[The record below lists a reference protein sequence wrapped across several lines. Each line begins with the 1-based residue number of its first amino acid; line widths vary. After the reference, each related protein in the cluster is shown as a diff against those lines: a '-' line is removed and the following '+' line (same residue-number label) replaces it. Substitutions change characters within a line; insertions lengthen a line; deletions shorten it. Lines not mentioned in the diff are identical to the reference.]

1 MAGDLSDANRQ
12 ACAET
17 TKPLV
22 EAVEA
27 LTTFAS
33 SPQFASTPAKI
44 SAQARQAQEPILQA
58 GKNINKSSNSL
69 LTSAKSLVINPND
82 PPMWQLLASHTK
94 AVTDAIK
101 TLILAIKEKCPG
113 QKECDNAID
122 CLNENITHLDQA
134 ILAAMSQQL
143 QPHASS
149 TLQVRA
155 VPLMNVLFYNK
166 LSVLLVD
173 YVSNNPL
180 HDFVISL
187 TCELSCGTYSKG
199 PGVIRLINI
208 VGSIFA

>member
-1 MAGDLSDANRQ
+1 MKFTSNYEFLSPTMQALAGDLTEANRE

-44 SAQARQAQEPILQA
+44 SASARKAQEPIIQA
-58 GKNINKSSNSL
+58 GKNVNKSSNSL
-69 LTSAKSLVINPND
+69 LTSAKNLAINPND
-82 PPMWQLLASHTK
+82 PNMWQLLASHTR

-101 TLILAIKEKCPG
+101 SLILAIRDKCPG
-113 QKECDNAID
+113 QKECDKAID
-122 CLNENITHLDQA
+122 CLNENINHLDQA

-149 TLQVRA
+149 TLQV
-155 VPLMNVLFYNK
+155 PFLY
-166 LSVLLVD
+166 
-173 YVSNNPL
+173 
-180 HDFVISL
+180 SL
-187 TCELSCGTYSKG
+187 
-199 PGVIRLINI
+199 ID
-208 VGSIFA
+208 

>member
-1 MAGDLSDANRQ
+1 MCICLFNTLYTEGNLTADLRIPFSSFIPPLSPSSLSPSLSPSLPQALAGDLSEANRQ

-44 SAQARQAQEPILQA
+44 SAQARKAQEPIIQA
-58 GKNINKSSNSL
+58 GKNVNSSSNSL
-69 LTSAKSLVINPND
+69 LTSAKNLVINPND

-101 TLILAIKEKCPG
+101 SLILAIRDKCPG

-122 CLNENITHLDQA
+122 CLNENIKDLDQA
-134 ILAAMSQQL
+134 ILSAMSQQL

-149 TLQVRA
+149 TLQV
-155 VPLMNVLFYNK
+155 
-166 LSVLLVD
+166 
-173 YVSNNPL
+173 
-180 HDFVISL
+180 
-187 TCELSCGTYSKG
+187 
-199 PGVIRLINI
+199 GV
-208 VGSIFA
+208 A